1 MAPEMRTTG
10 DADVPARRRGLTLG
24 EALLE
29 DIANAGH
36 GVLRDAHPPRACK
49 PALRPVVLV
58 VAGTRPE
65 CIKLVPVIRELGRRQ
80 ALSPLVIGSGQHPE
94 AVRRTFG
101 EFGIRPDHE
110 LPPLVAM
117 PNLRTAAWQ
126 LISSLAEAIGEHQ
139 PALVLVQGD
148 TLTAYAGTR
157 AGVRARR
164 EVVHVEAGLRTPSV
178 ADPFPEEWF
187 RRRIAGHATY
197 HFAPSASAHANL
209 LAEGVPPERIHN
221 VGNTGIDTLRALLH
235 GEDHGNERPLRT
247 RTTVLVTLHR
257 RENWDG
263 KADIVCDALLDLV
276 ATRPELGIVLPV
288 HPTPRVA
295 TRLKRR
301 LGGRPRIALVAPM
314 NYREFIATAAG
325 AALLISD
332 SGGVQEEAPHLGAP
346 VLVPRSCTER
356 PEAIDTGFVRLVPVE
371 REVMLQ
377 TALDI
382 LAAPRA
388 APVPFDSSAPFG
400 DGAAATRIVDVL
412 EAVLVARSEA

>member
-1 MAPEMRTTG
+1 
-10 DADVPARRRGLTLG
+10 
-24 EALLE
+24 LLE
-29 DIANAGH
+29 DIADVGH
-36 GVLRDAHPPRACK
+36 GVRRDAHPPRACE
-49 PALRPVVLV
+49 PAPRPVVLV

-65 CIKLVPVIRELGRRQ
+65 CIKLVPVIRELGRRHV
-80 ALSPLVIGSGQHPE
+80 LSALVIGSGQHPE

-126 LISSLAEAIGEHQ
+126 LISNVAEAIGEYR
-139 PALVLVQGD
+139 PVRVLVQGD

-157 AGVRARR
+157 AGVRTHCQ
-164 EVVHVEAGLRTPSV
+164 VVHVEAGLRTPSV

-187 RRRIAGHATY
+187 RRRIAGHATH

-221 VGNTGIDTLRALLH
+221 VGNTGIDALRALLH
-235 GEDHGNERPLRT
+235 GDDHGNERRRAT
-247 RTTVLVTLHR
+247 GTTVLVTLHR

-276 ATRPELGIVLPV
+276 ETRPELGIVLPV
-288 HPTPRVA
+288 HPNPRVA

-301 LGGRPRIALVAPM
+301 LGGRPRISLVAPM

-325 AALLISD
+325 AALIISD
-332 SGGVQEEAPHLGAP
+332 SGGVQEEAPHLGVQ

-356 PEAIDTGFVRLVPVE
+356 PDAIDTGFVRLVPLD
-371 REVMLQ
+371 REAILRA
-377 TALDI
+377 ALDV

-388 APVPFDSSAPFG
+388 APVPFDASAPFG
-400 DGAAATRIVDVL
+400 DGTAATRIVDVL
-412 EAVLVARSEA
+412 EAALVARYAA

>member
-1 MAPEMRTTG
+1 
-10 DADVPARRRGLTLG
+10 VPASRRGLTLG

-29 DIANAGH
+29 AIANAGH
-36 GVLRDAHPPRACK
+36 GVLRDAHPPRVCK
-49 PALRPVVLV
+49 PASRPVVLV

-65 CIKLVPVIRELGRRQ
+65 CIKLVPVIRELGQRQ
-80 ALSPLVIGSGQHPE
+80 ALSALVIGSGQHPE

-126 LISSLAEAIGEHQ
+126 LISSLAEAIGEYQ

-221 VGNTGIDTLRALLH
+221 VGNTGIDTLRALLQ
-235 GEDHGNERPLRT
+235 DDAHGNQRHAAT

-276 ATRPELGIVLPV
+276 ATRPELRIVLPV
-288 HPTPRVA
+288 HPNPRVA

-301 LGGRPRIALVAPM
+301 LGGRPRISLVAPM
-314 NYREFIATAAG
+314 DYREFIATAAG

-371 REVMLQ
+371 REVMLR

-388 APVPFDSSAPFG
+388 APVPFDGSAPFG
-400 DGAAATRIVDVL
+400 NGTAATRIVDVL
-412 EAVLVARSEA
+412 EAALVARNDA